1 MAEPTFRQLAFI
13 EDISAATGIR
23 FTGRTK
29 QEASDYID
37 ENIELYRGLVEAEM
51 ESAHGDWGCRDD

>member
-1 MAEPTFRQLAFI
+1 MSEPTPKQLAFI
-13 EDISAATGIR
+13 DDISAATGIG

-37 ENIELYRGLVEAEM
+37 ENIGLYRDLIEAEM
-51 ESAHGDWGCRDD
+51 ESSHGDWGCRDD